1 MNGQNVVD
9 VQYGQTKIALQPAFN
24 EQNYFIDFHTKETGG
39 TSQWNSPVQSKANAS
54 TPSVP
59 GQKCFKLNLI
69 IFRFFSEANLSIVA
83 TPHHLAVNIL
93 NKSSVTYQ
101 SS

>member
-39 TSQWNSPVQSKANAS
+39 TSQ
-54 TPSVP
+54 
-59 GQKCFKLNLI
+59 
-69 IFRFFSEANLSIVA
+69 
-83 TPHHLAVNIL
+83 
-93 NKSSVTYQ
+93 
-101 SS
+101 